1 MAQKKITSSKG
12 SWPKPGERVVLEK
25 LPPGFLD
32 GLPEEDQ
39 RAISAIVGVP
49 IRFSGFDEDGRL
61 QLEFVEDDGTMHSIY
76 VDRQFVKATK
86 STRGKVKK
94 RRK

>member
-1 MAQKKITSSKG
+1 LK
-12 SWPKPGERVVLEK
+12 K

-32 GLPEEDQ
+32 GLPVEDQ

-49 IRFSGFDEDGRL
+49 IRFSGLDNYGHLE
-61 QLEFVEDDGTMHSIY
+61 LEFTELNGPKVFIYHSIY
-76 VDRQFVKATK
+76 VDRKYVAAVKDK
-86 STRGKVKK
+86 SKKQKRK